1 MNNHDD
7 EPDDDVVLFEAP
19 PASAEPPGDDA
30 TSRRIIDR
38 FLAHPRL
45 SGIGAV
51 ASIVALVLA
60 ILAATGA
67 SSDGGASKTTAGQ
80 PVSEAPPKN
89 AVDEIAKRP
98 IWSSPPI
105 TYPEANKAVDSKEPL
120 PTAGEEITSAPKAIL
135 VTKFA
140 SESENSA
147 RTENYMGEYYQP
159 VVAVVGKVT
168 NVETLT
174 SKFVG
179 SRDEERSGPYPI
191 TQVEFQVVGGDA
203 AVYAEF
209 PEVPVSRNDVL
220 IGVGRVAA
228 IGSTNHNR
236 IKAIYLLGERAEK
249 LEETVDSNALREL
262 YKDAR
267 RGVTEE
273 QAEKEKDEK
282 ALPHGGGIS
291 LFP

>member
-60 ILAATGA
+60 ATGA
-67 SSDGGASKTTAGQ
+67 FSDGGASKTTAGQ

-89 AVDEIAKRP
+89 AVDEIGKRP

-120 PTAGEEITSAPKAIL
+120 PTAGQEITSAPKAIL
-135 VTKFA
+135 ATKFA
-140 SESENSA
+140 NEPEHFVRDNPYIEA
-147 RTENYMGEYYQP
+147 ET
-159 VVAVVGKVT
+159 VVAVVGKIRR
-168 NVETLT
+168 VEALT
-174 SKFVG
+174 SRFVG
-179 SRDEERSGPYPI
+179 GSPEEEGGSGLHPI
-191 TQVEFQVVGGDA
+191 TQVELQVVGGGVA
-203 AVYAEF
+203 AYVEF
-209 PEVPVSRNDVL
+209 PEVSVSTDDVL
-220 IGVGRVAA
+220 IAIGRVAA
-228 IGSTNHNR
+228 IGSTNHNT
-236 IKAIYLLGERAEK
+236 IKAVYLLAERAEA
-249 LEETVDSNALREL
+249 LDATVDSNALREL

-273 QAEKEKDEK
+273 QAEKDEK

-291 LFP
+291 LLP